1 MSDEKAIRNVRQ
13 NQIRTARGKPPIDH
27 TDREEKARIRGA
39 VMRAIR
45 ENNEAEFIAAI
56 LDLGHSEGSDEYVRL
71 MKIWSARPGRG
82 R

>member
-1 MSDEKAIRNVRQ
+1 
-13 NQIRTARGKPPIDH
+13 
-27 TDREEKARIRGA
+27 
-39 VMRAIR
+39 MRAIR